1 MHDQILVK
9 IRRIRLE
16 KSFSQEYMANELG
29 ISQSQYGKIENGVV
43 KLSYERL
50 QKIARVLEADIN
62 SLTSN

>member
-16 KSFSQEYMANELG
+16 KSFSQEYVANELG
-29 ISQSQYGKIENGVV
+29 ITQSQYGKIENGLV

-50 QKIARVLEADIN
+50 QSIAMILETELN
-62 SLTSN
+62 TLTTS

>member
-9 IRRIRLE
+9 IRKIRLE

-29 ISQSQYGKIENGVV
+29 ITQSQYGKIENGVV

-50 QKIARVLEADIN
+50 QKIARVLELEVN
-62 SLTSN
+62 FLTSN

>member
-16 KSFSQEYMANELG
+16 KSFSQEYVANELG
-29 ISQSQYGKIENGVV
+29 ITQSQYGKIENGLV

-50 QKIARVLEADIN
+50 QSIAKILETELN
-62 SLTSN
+62 TLTTS